1 MGIGIEVTAHALT
14 FSFVGP
20 LSNQHMMANFR
31 KVLSRVFKPSPRPTP
46 TQRAD
51 AEREQRVAAR
61 DSVEYSYT
69 VFWTKTAR
77 GWDAQERL
85 EVAQRLTAL
94 INSPDFEANPFD
106 RVYTLDNI
114 DGAHSGASLV
124 ALQKVLAALRDP

>member
-1 MGIGIEVTAHALT
+1 
-14 FSFVGP
+14 
-20 LSNQHMMANFR
+20 MANLR
-31 KVLSRVFKPSPRPTP
+31 KVLSRVFKRPSRLTQA
-46 TQRAD
+46 QRAE

-61 DSVEYSYT
+61 DSIEYSYT

-77 GWDAQERL
+77 DWDAQKRS

-106 RVYTLDNI
+106 RTYTLDNI
-114 DGAHSGASLV
+114 DGAHSGASLM